1 VLELNPTEGD
11 PNKLIG
17 AIPGEA
23 NGRRVPQRQ
32 DQDEETGPAKCARMV
47 SVADSTERGLR

>member
-1 VLELNPTEGD
+1 MLELNPTEGD

-47 SVADSTERGLR
+47 SVADSTERG